1 MASFSGTG
9 AEEGGISGAAIGGAY
24 GGPWG
29 ALIGGAVGAIGGGL
43 MGGGT
48 NIGYSPQSMQLL
60 ALSRQQWQEAINQ
73 QYGLENQLIKYADD
87 PNQLTMARAQAVTD
101 VDKSFAGQEAAQQRA
116 LADQGVTLTTAQKS
130 DMDRQNKI
138 AQGMAEAGA
147 SNLASQQ
154 TYATQRQ
161 VMAGGGG

>member
-1 MASFSGTG
+1 MGFSGQG
-9 AEEGGISGAAIGGAY
+9 AESGAASGAAA
-24 GGPWG
+24 GSAFGPWG
-29 ALIGGAVGAIGGGL
+29 TLIGGAIGAIGGGL
-43 MGGGT
+43 LGGGQQ
-48 NIGYSPQSMQLL
+48 GYSPQSMQLL
-60 ALSRQQWQEAINQ
+60 ALSRQQWQEAVTQ

-116 LADQGVTLTTAQKS
+116 LADQGVTLTAAQKS